1 MQNDKTENVV
11 RLNVYTYIFLHL
23 FPLKIDYPCKQCDM
37 SQRFTHSR
45 KKQVIKENGSYEGL
59 TLPKL

>member
-23 FPLKIDYPCKQCDM
+23 FPLKIDYPCK
-37 SQRFTHSR
+37 
-45 KKQVIKENGSYEGL
+45 
-59 TLPKL
+59 